1 MTILAK
7 ILHTPSDF
15 FGRKHWAG
23 VAKYFYD
30 LAEKARYEGLLSL
43 EEYICDEQKCVL
55 DKNRNRAFSRIESRI
70 FYEGMSLILDGID
83 GRDVRAILKNLIAR
97 TVAGRSKR
105 IALAIGLEGICA
117 VQAGDNPLVIK
128 KRLGSLADLRTYDLI
143 QRICV
148 PRKTPLYER
157 CMRGGEVETET
168 KAEADFSGER
178 DISSVPHGAFSPFRF
193 DDIAFLDNT
202 AIQKALR
209 ELDSQTLSLAL
220 KDTRFSILRKILGNM
235 SKTTA
240 KMLCDDI
247 EHLALVTQSRIDEA
261 REKVV
266 SVFVR
271 LRESGEIVFAGEKD
285 EK

>member
-1 MTILAK
+1 MTIFAK
-7 ILHTPSDF
+7 ILHAPCDF
-15 FGRKHWAG
+15 LGRKHWAG

-43 EEYICDEQKCVL
+43 EKCVCDKKKCVL
-55 DKNRNRAFSRIESRI
+55 DENGNRAFSRIESRI
-70 FYEGMSLILDGID
+70 FYEGVSLILDGTD
-83 GRDVRAILKNLIAR
+83 GRDVRAILENLIAR
-97 TVAGRSKR
+97 TAVGRITR

-128 KRLGSLADLRTYDLI
+128 KRLGSLAGLRTYDLI

-157 CMRGGEVETET
+157 CMRGGELETET

-178 DISSVPHGAFSPFRF
+178 DISQVPRGAFSPFNF

-220 KDTRFSILRKILGNM
+220 KDANLSVLRKILGNM

-247 EHLALVTQSRIDEA
+247 EHLVLVTQSCVDEA
-261 REKVV
+261 REKIV
-266 SVFVR
+266 SVFAR
-271 LRESGEIVFAGEKD
+271 LRESGEIAFTGKR
-285 EK
+285 K